1 MNEIDRFIAFVASHN
16 KINDKA
22 KLAELTSKEFKLVK
36 DRSVYY
42 CDEFAVRFSASNG
55 PNFGNTV
62 LSLSNLQKYDS
73 KPFLICLVTPDQNY
87 LMLANTTFLKKIS
100 HSSHEL
106 REDNIRGSFN
116 GSDIMREFDA
126 GLEGSIKNTPENF
139 PRLFAIHD
147 GLEFEDNLRR
157 LVEATTNIVATGKK
171 VVVEGNSETTILEA
185 PRRAE
190 NFVQSSDYATLK
202 SELDAKVEK
211 FKNEIVIAALIE
223 NVNVRGRII
232 EYLIAG
238 EDDQLRGEIIAAL
251 KRKDRGIPQFKT
263 DNNLGDYSRD
273 FEKFLTETDVKT
285 KIMVLN
291 SNPKAYN
298 IDKMLEFLASDR
310 SVFMFYFVGVDT
322 TRIVNTVMVSM
333 FEEKLL
339 GATILLR
346 HWAGRNSRG
355 VTQLEGHAIKGLILS
370 PSQEIDLGKAESFL
384 KRLIEL

>member
-1 MNEIDRFIAFVASHN
+1 
-16 KINDKA
+16 
-22 KLAELTSKEFKLVK
+22 
-36 DRSVYY
+36 
-42 CDEFAVRFSASNG
+42 
-55 PNFGNTV
+55 
-62 LSLSNLQKYDS
+62 
-73 KPFLICLVTPDQNY
+73 
-87 LMLANTTFLKKIS
+87 
-100 HSSHEL
+100 
-106 REDNIRGSFN
+106 
-116 GSDIMREFDA
+116 MREFDA
-126 GLEGSIKNTPENF
+126 GLEGSIKNTPENLS
-139 PRLFAIHD
+139 RLFAIHD

-171 VVVEGNSETTILEA
+171 FVVEGNSGASIIEA
-185 PRRAE
+185 PRRAD
-190 NFVQSSDYATLK
+190 NFVQSPDYATLK
-202 SELDAKVEK
+202 GELDAKVEK

-251 KRKDRGIPQFKT
+251 NRKDRGIPQFKT
-263 DNNLGDYSRD
+263 DNNLGDYSRE

-322 TRIVNTVMVSM
+322 TRIVNTVLVSM

-355 VTQLEGHAIKGLILS
+355 VTQLEGHSIKGLILS
-370 PSQEIDLGKAESFL
+370 PSQEIDCGKAEDFL